1 VLKAIAAGYLSPCVN
16 VPPPGYWFRMTRLGC
31 CCSGSSPGKVLSPVR
46 FFWAAPGDGLGAG
59 ESYEVAACL
68 EMQEETGFWLDD
80 PGPQVARRMTTFQLL
95 TGEFISADEHYFRG
109 FWKRKT
115 LELQGAPNPCSN
127 VRSFA
132 KGSSL
137 TKVLPGVLSVDAR
150 IS

>member
-1 VLKAIAAGYLSPCVN
+1 MRERPPSRPPILDDQDRVLLFRFEPGQGPLAGQVFRAT
-16 VPPPGYWFRMTRLGC
+16 PGGGLDA
-31 CCSGSSPGKVLSPVR
+31 GKSQ
-46 FFWAAPGDGLGAG
+46 
-59 ESYEVAACL
+59 EVAACR
-68 EMQEETGFWLDD
+68 EMLEETWLQLDD

-115 LELQGAPNPCSN
+115 PELLGAPNPCSN

-137 TKVLPGVLSVDAR
+137 TRVLPGVLSVDAR